1 MANYVDNYITITA
14 NDAARKWV
22 IESIGK
28 KEKNTEQLV
37 EAVFREH
44 PTEYDYDW
52 VVENCG
58 AKWLYGQ
65 SDDEWEGSVDL
76 IITSAWDPVDGWV
89 RELAKRVREIDPK
102 AIVENSFQDEVP
114 NFAGHQYESAEYSD
128 IEYIDA
134 ERFEEV
140 NKLFEAE
147 DEYAWERVHEM
158 TLDIR
163 EQQRKIYEE
172 EKESDEE

>member
-22 IESIGK
+22 IESIGE
-28 KEKNTEQLV
+28 KEKNTEELID
-37 EAVFREH
+37 AVFREH
-44 PTEYDYDW
+44 PSQYDFGW
-52 VVENCG
+52 VIENCG

-65 SDDEWEGSVDL
+65 VNDEVEDSVEL
-76 IITSAWDPVDGWV
+76 MITSAWDPAEGWV
-89 RELAKRVREIDPK
+89 RQLAKRVREIDPK
-102 AIVENSFQDEVP
+102 ALVENSFQDEAP

-128 IEYIDA
+128 IACID
-134 ERFEEV
+134 EDLFEEV

-158 TLDIR
+158 TMDIR

-172 EKESDEE
+172 EKESDE